1 MAFYIRHIHLYCFH
15 FNIVWLIFETEADL
29 FEGRTRHVQNMDM
42 SWAGLL
48 SLLTL
53 NGPYFVH
60 AVGVEIIF
68 QNQLTLFFG
77 EFFMEKVDNKCS
89 VTVYISHDLTKF
101 AYVHSLGNM

>member
-15 FNIVWLIFETEADL
+15 FNIFWLIFETEADL

-68 QNQLTLFFG
+68 SKSTNFIFWWI
-77 EFFMEKVDNKCS
+77 FHEKS
-89 VTVYISHDLTKF
+89 RQ
-101 AYVHSLGNM
+101 